1 MNRDSAI
8 KLAKRASTYTT
19 LILFADSAALALD
32 SLLLS
37 KNMFRYLTLF
47 MLGQAGLL
55 FFVGGLMDIGGS
67 LSFTRMI
74 DRVTKSN
81 HDWSAEHH
89 KRTQMRAAPL
99 IVTGALLAVLSFL
112 LAYPLN

>member
-1 MNRDSAI
+1 MNRYSAVR
-8 KLAKRASTYTT
+8 LAKRAATYTA
-19 LILFADSAALALD
+19 LILFADSVALALD

-55 FFVGGLMDIGGS
+55 FFVGGVMDIGGS
-67 LSFTRMI
+67 ISFTRMM
-74 DRVTKSN
+74 DRMTKSN
-81 HDWSAEHH
+81 HDWSADHH
-89 KRTQMRAAPL
+89 KKAQMKAAPL